1 MRHHLAEEVGGED
14 EEDHE
19 DGDTEETKL
28 QPLVELATE
37 DDGVQALTLET
48 GCIVIVMMMMMT
60 MRGVRRVE

>member
-19 DGDTEETKL
+19 DGDTEENKL

-48 GCIVIVMMMMMT
+48 RCIVIMMMMMMT